1 MKAIFDAI
9 RAAKDLRKSDEGYH
23 LQAFE
28 LRNRGH
34 QNQLD
39 DLALELMTKPFYH
52 FTPWGAFRTRVD
64 TLQDSLRALLQGLTA
79 FVPAHATHRADWQS
93 ILSATDSTGLM
104 LRTTRGLIQDWATY
118 GAYREFGTLRVERY
132 ASELKDG
139 VLKLNL
145 SLCAGPRDALKAQRQ
160 LSIAAPETGTLQGC
174 LQLYAGAVA
183 GISALL
189 KSASTWPEFSAES
202 AKAQREADLRSRLR
216 TTLAQSFSN
225 EELAWLR
232 SNAASLQF

>member
-1 MKAIFDAI
+1 VSKRKLYLTGQQGETMKAIFDAI

-39 DLALELMTKPFYH
+39 DLALELMTKPLYH

-118 GAYREFGTLRVERY
+118 GTYREFGTLRIERY

-145 SLCAGPRDALKAQRQ
+145 SLCDRPSRRTEGSAPAEHRCTRDRHLAGLFAAVCGGRGGYFGVAQIR
-160 LSIAAPETGTLQGC
+160 I
-174 LQLYAGAVA
+174 
-183 GISALL
+183 
-189 KSASTWPEFSAES
+189 
-202 AKAQREADLRSRLR
+202 DL
-216 TTLAQSFSN
+216 A
-225 EELAWLR
+225 
-232 SNAASLQF
+232 